1 MNPDNDYDVLIV
13 TYNRVSLLKECIR
26 CCLDQTLPPSHIIV
40 VDNASSDGTSDYLN
54 ECSSSM
60 SNLVNIRLDDNI
72 GGAGGFSTGMKVSLK
87 YDSSWVILIDDD
99 AMLENNYWEET
110 LKQIQ
115 KHSDTLAFSGSVYV
129 NGTIDTGHRSR
140 LIRFK
145 KGLRYH
151 QKYEPV
157 HRNRYGSEFFETDNV
172 TFCGLTVKKTL
183 IRDIGLP
190 LSEYFIWNDDLEYSI
205 RIRKKSKI
213 INCNRA
219 HIDHRTSLM
228 AGSRSA
234 DGIRYIWK
242 EYYRIRNRIDISKRY
257 DGFLKT
263 AKLCFVY
270 CIEALHCIKMKLLD
284 SRDSGD
290 WKYNE
295 TLIIKAVHDGIL
307 HRMGKNSQYS

>member
-26 CCLDQTLPPSHIIV
+26 CCLEQTVPPSHIIV
-40 VDNASSDGTSDYLN
+40 VDNASTDGTKDYLD
-54 ECSSSM
+54 ECSSRL
-60 SNLVNIRLDDNI
+60 SNLVSIRLDDNI
-72 GGAGGFSTGMKVSLK
+72 GGAGGFSTGMKVSLN
-87 YDSSWVILIDDD
+87 YDPSWVILIDDD
-99 AMLENNYWEET
+99 AMLEKNYWEET

-115 KHSDTLAFSGSVYV
+115 KHSDALAFSGSVYV
-129 NGTIDTGHRSR
+129 NGDIDTGHRSR

-145 KGLRYH
+145 RGLRYH

-157 HRNRYGSEFFETDNV
+157 QKDLYEAESFETDNA
-172 TFCGLTVKKTL
+172 TFCGLAVNKKL

-228 AGSRSA
+228 AGSRPTAS
-234 DGIRYIWK
+234 IRYIWK

-263 AKLCFVY
+263 SKLCFVY
-270 CIEALHCIKMKLLD
+270 CTEALHCIKSSFSDK
-284 SRDSGD
+284 RNSGD
-290 WKYNE
+290 WKYNR
-295 TLIIKAVHDGIL
+295 TLIINAVHDGIF
-307 HRMGKNSQYS
+307 HKMGKNRQYS